1 MSEKPIRRRR
11 LLAVAGVG
19 VASVAGCVQFAPT
32 SSGNGD
38 DAEDDES
45 DEKTGTERS
54 RTETER
60 GRRETEA
67 ETERSRT
74 ETETPGESTTE
85 GEQAPPVSDA
95 DLESTAPPPI
105 ESIDESLNAQNG
117 LAITADSIF
126 YVDDEQIQ
134 VYDRASER
142 TTNSFD
148 YPVDGKHW
156 PRGLAYGGDSL
167 WFSDAV
173 EGGYTGEIAQLNPQ
187 TGAIRGT
194 ISTNYDPVGLAIGDG
209 SLWVGDITT
218 NRIVEYGPDGEELSS
233 FSVYGEA
240 GDWLGGLAYFDG
252 SLWLGNGCGTSG
264 CTVSLFEF
272 DTDGNLL
279 QETGQRSSDSTTV
292 YGGLATTE
300 TQLLGP
306 DTDTDLT
313 VLKTI

>member
-1 MSEKPIRRRR
+1 MTRQPVRRRR
-11 LLAVAGVG
+11 LLAVAGAS

-32 SSGNGD
+32 DSGQGGEPD
-38 DAEDDES
+38 DDES
-45 DEKTGTERS
+45 ETETERNRTETGTER
-54 RTETER
+54 
-60 GRRETEA
+60 RETETG
-67 ETERSRT
+67 TERD
-74 ETETPGESTTE
+74 ESTN
-85 GEQAPPVSDA
+85 GEERAPPVSDA
-95 DLESTAPPPI
+95 NLESPDPPA
-105 ESIDESLNAQNG
+105 IDSLDDSLNAQNG

-134 VYDRASER
+134 VYDRAAER

-173 EGGYTGEIAQLNPQ
+173 EGGYTGEIAQLNPE
-187 TGAIRGT
+187 TGAIRGSIYT
-194 ISTNYDPVGLAIGDG
+194 DYDPVGLAIGEG
-209 SLWVGDITT
+209 SLWVGDITS

-272 DTDGNLL
+272 DTDGKLL
-279 QETGQRSSDSTTV
+279 QETGQRSSESTTV

-300 TQLLGP
+300 SQLLGP
-306 DTDTDLT
+306 DTGTDLT
-313 VLKTI
+313 VLKTL

>member
-1 MSEKPIRRRR
+1 MSRKSIYRRR
-11 LLAVAGVG
+11 LLTVAGTG
-19 VASVAGCVQFAPT
+19 VASVAGCVQIAPT
-32 SSGNGD
+32 STGGGD
-38 DAEDDES
+38 DVEEGEPETETEPS
-45 DEKTGTERS
+45 RTETGTER
-54 RTETER
+54 RETER
-60 GRRETEA
+60 
-67 ETERSRT
+67 ETERD
-74 ETETPGESTTE
+74 ESAAE
-85 GEQAPPVSDA
+85 DEQAPPVSDA
-95 DLESTAPPPI
+95 NLESTDPPAI
-105 ESIDESLNAQNG
+105 DSIDDELNAQNG

-126 YVDDEQIQ
+126 YVADEQIQ

-173 EGGYTGEIAQLNPQ
+173 EGRYTGEIAQLNPE
-187 TGAIRGT
+187 TGAICASIYT
-194 ISTNYDPVGLAIGDG
+194 DYDPVGLAIGQG
-209 SLWVGDITT
+209 SLWVGDITS

-240 GDWLGGLAYFDG
+240 GHWLGGLAYFDG

-279 QETGQRSSDSTTV
+279 QEIGKRSSDSTTV

-306 DTDTDLT
+306 DSSTDLT
-313 VLKTI
+313 VLKTL